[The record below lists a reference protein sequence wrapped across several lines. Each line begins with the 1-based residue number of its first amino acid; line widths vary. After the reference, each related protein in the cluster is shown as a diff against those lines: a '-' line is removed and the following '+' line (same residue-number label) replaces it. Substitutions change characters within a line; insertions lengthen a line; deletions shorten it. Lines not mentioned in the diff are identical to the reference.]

1 MKNYS
6 LTAYAST
13 GFPKFWENYKTLA
26 LARSTARQAL
36 KDGYNMI
43 EIKLELPNKAGY
55 FGALRELVEVVQ
67 A

>member
-13 GFPKFWENYKTLA
+13 GFPKFWENYKTIE

-36 KDGYNMI
+36 KDGYNTV
-43 EIKLELPNKAGY
+43 EIKLELPNKMGY